1 MAALGSNRSSLLETR
16 GLCKQFEGVI
26 AVENVDFS
34 LSAGEIRAVI
44 GPNGAGKTTLVS
56 LICGRH
62 APSSGE
68 IVFQGENITRMKSW
82 NRARRGIVYTFQVTS
97 IYKTLS
103 CYENVALAVRQS
115 AATNTLSRLFG
126 SSSHIAPRV
135 EAALDDAGFTGMAD
149 RIAGE
154 LSYGHQRMLEV
165 AMTLS
170 LRPRLL
176 ILDEPT
182 QGLAQAE
189 IEDLCARVRR
199 IAEQVTVLIIEHN
212 MPVVLDLAESITV
225 MDNGEVIAEGSPG
238 DIENNALVQEAYLG
252 H

>member
-1 MAALGSNRSSLLETR
+1 MAAVTSLLRTR
-16 GLCKQFEGVI
+16 ELSKRFGGVV
-26 AVENVDFS
+26 AVDSVDFS
-34 LSAGEIRAVI
+34 LARNEIRAVI

-62 APSSGE
+62 TPSSGQITFE
-68 IVFQGENITRMKSW
+68 GQDITRLKPW
-82 NRARRGIVYTFQVTS
+82 TRATNGIVYTFQVTS

-103 CYENVALAVRQS
+103 CYENVALAVQK
-115 AATNTLSRLFG
+115 AIANNPWSRLFG
-126 SSSHIAPRV
+126 SESKISKGV
-135 EAALDDAGFTGMAD
+135 WTALEEAGFSGMSN

-170 LRPRLL
+170 LHPKLL

-189 IEDLCARVRR
+189 IDDLCTRVRS
-199 IAEQVTVLIIEHN
+199 IAEKVTVLIIEHN
-212 MPVVLDLAESITV
+212 MPVVLELAETITV
-225 MDNGEVIAEGSPG
+225 MDNGQIIAEGSPSE
-238 DIENNALVQEAYLG
+238 IENNPLVQEAYLG

>member
-1 MAALGSNRSSLLETR
+1 MAAVTPLLQTR
-16 GLCKQFEGVI
+16 ELSKRFNGVI
-26 AVENVDFS
+26 AVDSVNFS
-34 LSAGEIRAVI
+34 LARNEIRAVI

-68 IVFQGENITRMKSW
+68 ITFQGKDITRLKPW
-82 NRARRGIVYTFQVTS
+82 TRATNGIVYTFQATS
-97 IYKTLS
+97 IYETLS
-103 CYENVALAVRQS
+103 CYENVALAVQK
-115 AATNTLSRLFG
+115 AIAGNPWSRLFG
-126 SSSHIAPRV
+126 SESKISKGAWK
-135 EAALDDAGFTGMAD
+135 ALEEAGFSAMGD

-170 LRPRLL
+170 LHPKLL

-189 IEDLCARVRR
+189 IDDLCMRIRR
-199 IAEQVTVLIIEHN
+199 IAEKVTVLIIEHN
-212 MPVVLDLAESITV
+212 MPVVLDLAETITV
-225 MDNGEVIAEGSPG
+225 MDNGQIIAEGSPAE
-238 DIENNALVQEAYLG
+238 IENNPLVQEAYLG

>member
-1 MAALGSNRSSLLETR
+1 MAAITPLLQTR
-16 GLCKQFEGVI
+16 DLSKRFDGVI
-26 AVENVDFS
+26 AVDSVNFS
-34 LSAGEIRAVI
+34 LARNEIRAVI

-62 APSSGE
+62 TPSSGE
-68 IVFQGENITRMKSW
+68 ITFQGQNITRLKPW
-82 NRARRGIVYTFQVTS
+82 TRATNGIVYTFQVTS

-103 CYENVALAVRQS
+103 CYENVALAVQKS
-115 AATNTLSRLFG
+115 IASNPWSRLFG
-126 SSSHIAPRV
+126 SESKISTNV
-135 EAALDDAGFTGMAD
+135 WKALEETGFSGMGD

-170 LRPRLL
+170 LHPKLL

-189 IEDLCARVRR
+189 IDDLCMRVRR
-199 IAEQVTVLIIEHN
+199 IAEKVTVLIIEHN
-212 MPVVLDLAESITV
+212 MPVVLDLAETITV
-225 MDNGEVIAEGSPG
+225 MDNGQIIAEGSPSE
-238 DIENNALVQEAYLG
+238 IENNPLVQEAYLG

>member
-1 MAALGSNRSSLLETR
+1 MAALTPLLQTR
-16 GLCKQFEGVI
+16 NLSKRFGGIL
-26 AVENVDFS
+26 AVDSVDFS
-34 LSAGEIRAVI
+34 LSRNEIRAVI

-56 LICGRH
+56 LISGRH
-62 APSSGE
+62 IPSSGE
-68 IVFQGENITRMKSW
+68 ITFEGKDITRLKPW
-82 NRARRGIVYTFQVTS
+82 TRATNGIVYTFQVTS

-103 CYENVALAVRQS
+103 CYENVALAVQKVVLS
-115 AATNTLSRLFG
+115 NPWSRLFG
-126 SSSHIAPRV
+126 AEHKISKGV
-135 EAALDDAGFTGMAD
+135 WAALEDAGFSGMSD

-170 LRPRLL
+170 LHPKLL

-189 IEDLCARVRR
+189 IDELCTRVRR
-199 IAEQVTVLIIEHN
+199 IAEKVTVLIIEHN
-212 MPVVLDLAESITV
+212 MPVVLDLAETITV
-225 MDNGEVIAEGSPG
+225 MDNGQIIAEGSPSEV
-238 DIENNALVQEAYLG
+238 ENNPLVQEAYLG